1 MVLTLKIGDSVMGEI
16 KKNKGHKVPTGT
28 IHSVNPSCSYPRPH
42 PTPFIKGGSSTY
54 PTLMEMG
61 GGGEGLRIFATK
73 RGLKTKSRWRGG
85 GGGLSLEMEVPYY
98 IEVVLEI
105 PHDAA

>member
-61 GGGEGLRIFATK
+61 GGGLRIFATK

>member
-42 PTPFIKGGSSTY
+42 PTSFIKGGSSTY

-61 GGGEGLRIFATK
+61 GGG
-73 RGLKTKSRWRGG
+73 GG
-85 GGGLSLEMEVPYY
+85 GAENFCAKKG
-98 IEVVLEI
+98 
-105 PHDAA
+105 A

>member
-42 PTPFIKGGSSTY
+42 PTPFIKGRSSTY

-61 GGGEGLRIFATK
+61 VGGGRVREFLLQKGGLRQNQ
-73 RGLKTKSRWRGG
+73 GG
-85 GGGLSLEMEVPYY
+85 EEEVGDF
-98 IEVVLEI
+98 L
-105 PHDAA
+105 

>member
-1 MVLTLKIGDSVMGEI
+1 MGEI

-28 IHSVNPSCSYPRPH
+28 IHSVNPSCSYPRPP
-42 PTPFIKGGSSTY
+42 PTPFIKGRSSTY
-54 PTLMEMG
+54 PTLMEM

>member
-28 IHSVNPSCSYPRPH
+28 IHSVNPSCSDPRPH

-54 PTLMEMG
+54 PTLMEM
-61 GGGEGLRIFATK
+61 GGEGLRIFATK